1 MNNINLILINL
12 KLQIDYKDRVTNFV
26 TIFNI

>member
-1 MNNINLILINL
+1 MNNINLILINP
-12 KLQIDYKDRVTNFV
+12 KLEIDHKDRVTNFV